1 MMNRFWRN
9 YITSGISLP
18 RESPDVVRVA
28 FINSFSILGIVTL
41 LTFGLTNIVG
51 EQNFVTGL
59 VEIGFGVL
67 LILNLFVLRVMK
79 LSWIPFASEIMT
91 ISIGFPLVV
100 LLFTGGIEGTGIF
113 WAFTFPVT
121 VF

>member
-67 LILNLFVLRVMK
+67 LILNLIVLRVMK

-100 LLFTGGIEGTGIF
+100 LLFTGGIEGTGRRRD
-113 WAFTFPVT
+113 V
-121 VF
+121 